1 MHWTSESRLRQLH
14 ASCLSA
20 TRELLDAFR
29 AHRWLHSVGKTKWL
43 ILLRWCTRQTVLDVK
58 VWWPQYTIDYRQ
70 LFDFEIARFN
80 AKAGSISSRS
90 GIFCLKKGVWRRC
103 MACIS
108 SFLQHFPMSFTWV
121 RGHSWAFRNVP
132 VIEKC
137 GKKCLTPAPLYLL
150 DPFGTPTWTW
160 ESSIIWRERHPCNLT
175 DYICNEISQLQLLKG
190 HDCNKSCTSI
200 CGAGNDVL
208 CYSHVPVLK
217 VHIKPTQGSHA
228 GGLSV
233 KALGNCTKKHSQ
245 HSKWMPFNS
254 YNWLLSWNITSVTGV
269 ISSHV

>member
-1 MHWTSESRLRQLH
+1 MAKLPGDSIVPYVWLYFVGIFLYIGLKNRPYIYGRYLQSIGSWNGHWKVRQADDATMHWTSESRLRQLH

-137 GKKCLTPAPLYLL
+137 GEKSVWPQLHCTFWILL
-150 DPFGTPTWTW
+150 V
-160 ESSIIWRERHPCNLT
+160 
-175 DYICNEISQLQLLKG
+175 LQHG
-190 HDCNKSCTSI
+190 HGKAALFEGRGI
-200 CGAGNDVL
+200 
-208 CYSHVPVLK
+208 HV
-217 VHIKPTQGSHA
+217 I
-228 GGLSV
+228 
-233 KALGNCTKKHSQ
+233 
-245 HSKWMPFNS
+245 
-254 YNWLLSWNITSVTGV
+254 
-269 ISSHV
+269 